1 MVSSLIL
8 WPLTCSITSRITSK
22 SFSFLGYSSDRLVTG
37 KSFEIAQQ
45 IICGENCTF
54 VIHSNGAVSA
64 CGEGSNGRLG
74 LGNSDDYDTLTL
86 LSSLRGT
93 IRVLSVQARGTIV
106 MFNTWDLWNHRLKSP
121 FIGHV
126 NYLGVLLIVICYCSL
141 VLFAQN
147 KKLRTS

>member
-1 MVSSLIL
+1 M
-8 WPLTCSITSRITSK
+8 
-22 SFSFLGYSSDRLVTG
+22 TG

-86 LSSLRGT
+86 ISALRGT
-93 IRVLSVQARGTIV
+93 FVLARDTEGNVIDGGCRSEST
-106 MFNTWDLWNHRLKSP
+106 
-121 FIGHV
+121 
-126 NYLGVLLIVICYCSL
+126 LGI
-141 VLFAQN
+141 A
-147 KKLRTS
+147 

>member
-1 MVSSLIL
+1 MSLI
-8 WPLTCSITSRITSK
+8 S
-22 SFSFLGYSSDRLVTG
+22 GYSNEKLLTG

-86 LSSLRGT
+86 ISALRGLFFRLLLPNCKVSAPALT
-93 IRVLSVQARGTIV
+93 TRNCFAVVIQRLTGRELDFLYQVQ
-106 MFNTWDLWNHRLKSP
+106 D
-121 FIGHV
+121 
-126 NYLGVLLIVICYCSL
+126 
-141 VLFAQN
+141 
-147 KKLRTS
+147 

>member
-1 MVSSLIL
+1 M
-8 WPLTCSITSRITSK
+8 
-22 SFSFLGYSSDRLVTG
+22 TG

-86 LSSLRGT
+86 ISALRGT
-93 IRVLSVQARGTIV
+93 FVLARDTEAKLLTV
-106 MFNTWDLWNHRLKSP
+106 AAEVKALWGLLSKKKILRLNDFSSM
-121 FIGHV
+121 V
-126 NYLGVLLIVICYCSL
+126 
-141 VLFAQN
+141 A
-147 KKLRTS
+147 T